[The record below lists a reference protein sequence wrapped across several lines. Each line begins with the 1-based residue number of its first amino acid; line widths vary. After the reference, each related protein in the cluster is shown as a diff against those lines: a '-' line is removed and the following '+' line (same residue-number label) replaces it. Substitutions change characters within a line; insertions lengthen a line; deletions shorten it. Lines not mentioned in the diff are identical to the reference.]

1 MWRGQE
7 GAQWLYRC
15 LRKTEKAHPA
25 SPRGK
30 GGRNGV
36 HTSSRGDAGMHTF
49 QGITEE
55 GAGAPR
61 RRPQG
66 SRGRE
71 LRWVSGPDAEWQRY
85 LQTAT
90 CQGLEQEVPSS
101 GDIRA
106 RNGGETI
113 PPPP

>member
-1 MWRGQE
+1 
-7 GAQWLYRC
+7 
-15 LRKTEKAHPA
+15 
-25 SPRGK
+25 
-30 GGRNGV
+30 
-36 HTSSRGDAGMHTF
+36 MHTF

-113 PPPP
+113 PLRHEASRNRRQSLRLTELITDLRN